1 MGLCYVI
8 AGLIHRRPT
17 FRRAEAGHHSVL
29 MMLTLA
35 AVVFPSV
42 GSLVLCGSVSCS
54 KAPTI
59 SEIQSVSVGIA
70 VVLLLAYLA
79 YVAFGIFGLE
89 SIGER
94 EPDGRESKPI
104 KRRVETEGK
113 AAWPLWLSI
122 GMLLGATGL
131 LAPVID
137 VLTGTVE
144 EATKSLG
151 WTDIFVGIIV
161 VANAG
166 NVAEGYAALKF
177 AWQMPGN
184 ADPAEQKESGL
195 DLALGIASA
204 SSIQIAAFVA
214 PLIVLYSLFA
224 RPMNLVFSPVELSIL
239 ALLVLV
245 FGYIAHDGESN
256 WLEGAELL
264 ALYAMAAVIFFVLP
278 VSVFGS

>member
-1 MGLCYVI
+1 MGLCYLVG
-8 AGLIHRRPT
+8 GLLHGRLS
-17 FRRAEAGHHSVL
+17 FRRNEAGHHSVL

-42 GSLVLCGSVSCS
+42 GSLVLCGSANCA
-54 KAPTI
+54 KAEPAG
-59 SEIQSVSVGIA
+59 EIESVSVGISVA
-70 VVLLLAYLA
+70 LLLAYLA
-79 YVAFGIFGLE
+79 YLVFGVFGFE
-89 SIGER
+89 SLRER
-94 EPDGRESKPI
+94 AVEGRESKPVT
-104 KRRVETEGK
+104 RRAEVEGR

-122 GMLLGATGL
+122 GLLVGATL
-131 LAPVID
+131 VLIPVID

-144 EATKSLG
+144 TATKSLG

-166 NVAEGYAALKF
+166 NVAEAYAALKF
-177 AWQMPGN
+177 SWQMPGT
-184 ADPAEQKESGL
+184 AESGSGRESGL

-204 SSIQIAAFVA
+204 SSIQIATFVA

-224 RPMNLVFSPVELSIL
+224 HPMNLVFSPVELSIL
-239 ALLVLV
+239 GLLVLV
-245 FGYIAHDGESN
+245 FAYIAQDGESN

-278 VSVFGS
+278 ISVFGA